1 MFLSSSVLLSVKWVS
16 PIWCTELLFAFKKSR
31 VISCQK
37 KFYSNLTNYFASLPK
52 NHLNS
57 FHFVLNLKLLKLGHF
72 DLVLNFVEMMD
83 GYISYVSTHSVL
95 FLYFSWLFAN
105 RLYTHGQPVW
115 FVQTICKYYH
125 EKLIFSMFCNMGV
138 MGLWSYGIYL
148 PWNFTLIIPCLYK

>member
-1 MFLSSSVLLSVKWVS
+1 
-16 PIWCTELLFAFKKSR
+16 
-31 VISCQK
+31 VISYQKK

-95 FLYFSWLFAN
+95 FYIFFHDYLQIVCIPTVNLFDLSKLYAN
-105 RLYTHGQPVW
+105 
-115 FVQTICKYYH
+115 
-125 EKLIFSMFCNMGV
+125 
-138 MGLWSYGIYL
+138 
-148 PWNFTLIIPCLYK
+148 IIMKN